1 MNPSRTNTGR
11 KRPQPKTDLLY
22 DLKPQVKRIEPYIAR
37 GEKLHAVLDC
47 KDAFT
52 GFVGFTDKRV
62 VFYDQAVILNH
73 KNMMSIPYKRIT
85 AVAASDDGFVFKI
98 SQITIVTAAGQ
109 YSFDFVDEDKAKW
122 AYTFLMEHILNT

>member
-1 MNPSRTNTGR
+1 MNPPRNHAGR
-11 KRPQPKTDLLY
+11 KRPQPKADLIC
-22 DLKPQVKRIEPYIAR
+22 DDKSQVRRIEPHLVR

-62 VFYDQAVILNH
+62 IFYDQAVILNH
-73 KNMMSIPYKRIT
+73 KNMMSIPYRKIT
-85 AVAASDDGFVFKI
+85 AVAASDDGLVFKI

-109 YSFDFVDEDKAKW
+109 YSFDFASEDNARW
-122 AYTFLMEHILNT
+122 AYNFLMEHVLNA

>member
-1 MNPSRTNTGR
+1 MNPPRNHPGR
-11 KRPQPKTDLLY
+11 KRPQQ
-22 DLKPQVKRIEPYIAR
+22 KPDVICDDKSQIKRIEPYLVR
-37 GEKLHAVLDC
+37 GEKLQGVLDC

-62 VFYDQAVILNH
+62 IFHDQAVILQH

-109 YSFDFVDEDKAKW
+109 YSFEFASEDKAKW
-122 AYTFLMEHILNT
+122 AYNYLMERLLNA